1 VTQIAIV
8 TYPGFTGLDMIGP
21 YEVLRNLP
29 DAWSTPAT
37 STAQIKAMTMVV
49 WEQACGRPGRAAA
62 SMTTHRPGHGSSAVD
77 PHGHLLRVG
86 EIGPSALLERQG
98 ALDEVV
104 SLQQI

>member
-37 STAQIKAMTMVV
+37 SNGADQSHDH
-49 WEQACGRPGRAAA
+49 GRMGAGGAGGPVAPPRA
-62 SMTTHRPGHGSSAVD
+62 
-77 PHGHLLRVG
+77 
-86 EIGPSALLERQG
+86 
-98 ALDEVV
+98 
-104 SLQQI
+104 